1 MNRDSQDQIVYVV
14 DDDSAVRNS
23 LAWLLGSEDL
33 ETRLYPSAEEFLEAF
48 SEDMRGCV
56 LLDVR
61 MQGMNGLVLQQKLK
75 EQGSTLPIIILT
87 GHANVTMAVTAM
99 KQGAFDFLRK
109 PYNDDALIDCVKR
122 AMETEQALNRQH
134 SKKLKTRKT
143 IGDLTDRER
152 EVMDLVVKGF
162 QNKQIAEQLGI
173 SNKTVEAHRARVMKK
188 CGVRTLTDLVKLVLD
203 AQS

>member
-1 MNRDSQDQIVYVV
+1 MNRDTSKQFVYVV
-14 DDDSAVRNS
+14 DDDAAVRNS
-23 LAWLLGSEDL
+23 LDWLLSSEDL
-33 ETRLYPSAEEFLEAF
+33 DTRLYSSAEAFLEAF
-48 SEDMRGCV
+48 DTNMRGCI

-61 MQGMNGLVLQQKLK
+61 MQGMNGLVLQQRL
-75 EQGSTLPIIILT
+75 GDLDSFLPIIILT

-134 SKKLKTRKT
+134 SKKLKTRKI

>member
-1 MNRDSQDQIVYVV
+1 MNRDTSKQFVYVV
-14 DDDSAVRNS
+14 DDDAAVRNS
-23 LAWLLGSEDL
+23 LDWLLSSEDL
-33 ETRLYPSAEEFLEAF
+33 DTRLYSSAEAFLEAF
-48 SEDMRGCV
+48 DTNMRGCI

-61 MQGMNGLVLQQKLK
+61 MQGMNGLVLQQRL
-75 EQGSTLPIIILT
+75 GDLDSFLPIIILT